1 MMLLWWLYDF
11 RTTKKIAIS
20 NYCLLLN
27 KMNEAVAEKVDTKMK
42 IATKT
47 TRNQI
52 WFTIKLNEHFHDK
65 LSNQVT
71 SD

>member
-1 MMLLWWLYDF
+1 
-11 RTTKKIAIS
+11 
-20 NYCLLLN
+20 
-27 KMNEAVAEKVDTKMK
+27 MNEAVAEKVDTKMK

-71 SD
+71 SH

>member
-1 MMLLWWLYDF
+1 
-11 RTTKKIAIS
+11 
-20 NYCLLLN
+20 
-27 KMNEAVAEKVDTKMK
+27 MNEAVAKKAGTKMK

-47 TRNQI
+47 TRNPI
-52 WFTIKLNEHFHDK
+52 CFTIKLNEHFHDK